1 MKREYHLRFSKM
13 EKYILGEKVIETLDA
28 TGKKTM
34 LIYEAFAA
42 LITMLGVKEKDGDE
56 IVSAINAWIEE
67 TLYKKKPSAKAPSE
81 SAPPAR
87 PQTAG
92 GSNDFSKFMGNSS
105 FSDLIGGRS

>member
-34 LIYEAFAA
+34 LIYEVLAA
-42 LITMLGVKEKDGDE
+42 LITMLGVKEKSADE
-56 IVSAINAWIEE
+56 TVSAIEAWIEE
-67 TLYKKKPSAKAPSE
+67 TLYKKKSAATPAESAPSAK
-81 SAPPAR
+81 

-92 GSNDFSKFMGNSS
+92 GSADYSSFMGNSS

>member
-34 LIYEAFAA
+34 LIYEVFAA
-42 LITMLGVKEKDGDE
+42 LITMLGVKEKSADE
-56 IVSAINAWIEE
+56 TASAIEAWIEE
-67 TLYKKKPSAKAPSE
+67 TLYKKKSAATPAE
-81 SAPPAR
+81 SAPPAK
-87 PQTAG
+87 PQTDG
-92 GSNDFSKFMGNSS
+92 GSADYSSFMGNSS

>member
-34 LIYEAFAA
+34 LIYEVLAA
-42 LITMLGVKEKDGDE
+42 LITMLGVKEKSADE
-56 IVSAINAWIEE
+56 TVSAIEAWIEE
-67 TLYKKKPSAKAPSE
+67 TLYKKKSAATLAE
-81 SAPPAR
+81 SAPPAK

-92 GSNDFSKFMGNSS
+92 SADYSSFMGNSS

>member
-28 TGKKTM
+28 AGKKTM
-34 LIYEAFAA
+34 LIYEVLAA
-42 LITMLGVKEKDGDE
+42 LITMLGVKEKSADE
-56 IVSAINAWIEE
+56 TVSTIEAWIEE
-67 TLYKKKPSAKAPSE
+67 TLYKKKSAATPAE
-81 SAPPAR
+81 SAPPAK

-92 GSNDFSKFMGNSS
+92 GSADYSSFMGNSS